1 MIRVYNINEL
11 TMVPFLLA
19 AMLGSAPYVLAIEAL
34 FPPLNPLL
42 EKLAEAMIAR
52 GRARRAIELAPEYN
66 HVQEYPSRILLYD
79 IFADSEEW
87 QNRHYGFD
95 AADEAA
101 PDYAFAYRQV
111 TCNYARLKHFPWL
124 LIEAA
129 IRGAGTSKIRF
140 IGLPFDTVSGLEAY
154 WGRNF
159 TPMVKPMRFPN
170 AVANF
175 FTAIAVT
182 KITLVWIVSRIR
194 PWRKAGEPVF
204 FAADYMEDPKDMALY
219 DEIADGGSVLLVQR
233 DPSRKF
239 EPYDRL
245 RPYQH
250 CLPRDG
256 FFTLSGALGAIAF
269 VLKDGLCLFRHFFRK
284 PPALF
289 YQVAT
294 LPWRRAV
301 LRAFFT
307 RFHPKFYWGRD
318 DYNVEHILRRQ
329 ELHRVGGTSLGIN
342 HGYPAYA
349 CAFPMW
355 RYISFDRYYAFG
367 RALYERHMKSSWA
380 SDMQICPVGTFV
392 ASRED
397 YSRAKM
403 ERPKDI
409 VIFTA
414 AMVGDERMIKFIRE
428 LAAAFR
434 DRKILLQVKHLFVDQ
449 KSGRNFITACQD
461 GLPNVVHT
469 RENVYMLFE
478 KARYALSD
486 PSTVVVEAIQF
497 GLASWCIDLCPYQK
511 SSLLREFEGLCLSE
525 AEEAITRIHAIEA
538 GETEYPRMSYG
549 ELIELSN
556 RPLYDILREDLGLAV
571 LLRENPRAIAI

>member
-11 TMVPFLLA
+11 TAVRFMVA
-19 AMLGSAPYVLAIEAL
+19 AMLGRIPYVLAIEAL

-42 EKLAEAMIAR
+42 QRLAETMIAR
-52 GRARRAIELAPEYN
+52 GRARWIIDLAPEYS
-66 HVQEYPSRILLYD
+66 HVWEYPTRILLYD
-79 IFADSEEW
+79 VFADSEDW

-95 AADEAA
+95 AADQAA
-101 PDYAFAYRQV
+101 GNYAYAYRQV
-111 TCNYARLKHFPWL
+111 TCNYVRLKHFPWL

-129 IRGAGTSKIRF
+129 IRGAGTSAVRF

-170 AVANF
+170 IIANF
-175 FTAIAVT
+175 FTTIAVT
-182 KITLVWIVSRIR
+182 KITLAWIVYRIR
-194 PWRKAGEPVF
+194 PGRKAGEPVF
-204 FAADYMEDPKDMALY
+204 FAADYMADPKDMALY
-219 DEIADGGSVLLVQR
+219 DEVADGGPVLLVQR

-239 EPYDRL
+239 EPYERL
-245 RPYQH
+245 RPYQQ

-269 VLKDGLCLFRHFFRK
+269 VIKDELRLFRHFCRK

-329 ELHRVGGTSLGIN
+329 ELHRIGGTSLGIN

-349 CAFPMW
+349 CLFPMW

-380 SDMQICPVGTFV
+380 GDMCVRPVGTYV
-392 ASRED
+392 S
-397 YSRAKM
+397 SRADYERANI

-409 VIFTA
+409 VVFTA
-414 AMVGDERMIKFIRE
+414 AMVGDQRLVKFIRE
-428 LAAAFR
+428 LAGAFS
-434 DRKILLQVKHLFVDQ
+434 DRKILLQVKHLFVDK
-449 KSGRNFITACQD
+449 KSGGDFVAACQV
-461 GLPNVVHT
+461 GLANVIHT
-469 RENVYMLFE
+469 REGVYALFE
-478 KARYALSD
+478 KARYAFSD

-497 GLASWCIDLCPYQK
+497 GLASWCVDLCPYQR

-525 AEEAITRIHAIEA
+525 AGEAIARIRAIES
-538 GETEYPRMSYG
+538 GGSQYPRTSYG

-556 RPLYDILREDLGLAV
+556 RPLYDTVREDLGLAV
-571 LLRENPRAIAI
+571 HQRPKPRAIAV